1 MESAVC
7 TAIVV
12 IVVVVLLL
20 RYHFSDKTLYRVYRD
35 TCPACVR
42 SKPAWNRM
50 KLYCDVVG
58 LRYVEIDSDRV
69 KVNVPHVPF
78 VWLESADGS
87 KKIYSGNNS
96 TSSLVSFLYY

>member
-1 MESAVC
+1 MDSVC
-7 TAIVV
+7 IAIVV
-12 IVVVVLLL
+12 IVVIVLAL

-78 VWLESADGS
+78 VWLESIGS

-96 TSSLVSFLYY
+96 TSSLIYFLYY